1 MTSQRISG
9 CHGNLP
15 LAVLSEV
22 GLAAGAAWLCFSSF
36 GALSF
41 HSSWAV
47 WGAQR
52 EELPDGKGG
61 GVSLFTLSCL
71 WGCMRGCVR
80 VKLSRGRRASRS
92 DSWLLAHG
100 SVSSSKV
107 TC

>member
-61 GVSLFTLSCL
+61 GVSVHPFVSLGLYEGLRESEAIA
-71 WGCMRGCVR
+71 G
-80 VKLSRGRRASRS
+80 AS
-92 DSWLLAHG
+92 G
-100 SVSSSKV
+100 VQE
-107 TC
+107 